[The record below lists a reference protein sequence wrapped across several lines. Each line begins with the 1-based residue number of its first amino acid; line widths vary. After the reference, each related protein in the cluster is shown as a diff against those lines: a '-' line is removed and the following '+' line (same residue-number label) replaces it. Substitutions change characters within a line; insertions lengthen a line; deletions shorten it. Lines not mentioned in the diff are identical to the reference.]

1 MDERKRSLRKEIVR
15 LAFPIALQQF
25 MTALVGACD
34 AIMLGKLSQDAMS
47 AVSLATQVTFVF
59 NLFMFAFMAGENM
72 FVAQYYGKGD
82 YTGISQVFSLVT
94 KICGC
99 IAVVF
104 LAGTLFFPEQLMRIL
119 TNEETLIVLG
129 SEYLRVIGIS
139 YVFSGIAQT
148 FLAIMK
154 NCGAVN
160 MSTLINGVMVILNIA
175 LNAVFIFGLSG
186 FPKMGIKG
194 AALATVLATVV
205 QFLWSVGYVLC
216 RIRAV
221 KFSLRSCEKKLFGR
235 FWQKAVPLLINNL
248 AWGIGFSMYS
258 VIMGH
263 LGTDAVAA
271 NGIANISKNL
281 VVCFCLGLGNA
292 GSIIVGNRL
301 GADRLKEAKEAGGTL
316 TRTAIIAGIVSGL
329 VLIVLSPFI
338 TKMVD
343 LTPTARGYLQ
353 KMLLICSY
361 YIAGKSV
368 NCMTIGGIFAA
379 GGDSKFGMLCDSV
392 TLWCITVPLG
402 CICAFILKLPVM
414 VVYFV
419 LNLDE
424 IIKLPVVYKH
434 YKKYKWIKN
443 LT

>member
-15 LAFPIALQQF
+15 LALPIALQQF

-82 YTGISQVFSLVT
+82 YTGISHVFSLVT

-301 GADRLKEAKEAGGTL
+301 GADRLQEAKEVGETL
-316 TRTAIIAGIVSGL
+316 TKTAIIAGIVSGL
-329 VLIVLSPFI
+329 VLIALSPFI

-353 KMLLICSY
+353 KMLLISSY

-392 TLWCITVPLG
+392 TLWCIIVPLG

-414 VVYFV
+414 IVYFV

>member
-15 LAFPIALQQF
+15 LALPIALQQF

-119 TNEETLIVLG
+119 TNEETLITLG